1 VSQQLWLLRHGEAEP
16 HDARSDA
23 ERHLTARGERQSQTA
38 GRALAALGLVV
49 HDAFTSPKVRALE
62 TARLACSA
70 LGVEPV
76 EHAELGEG
84 FDAREA
90 LTLAAAG
97 SADRRVLVVGHNPDL
112 AQVVHDLTGARINL
126 KKGGVAGIALDGSRG
141 ELLALL
147 RPRELAAILGVPLK
161 G

>member
-16 HDARSDA
+16 HDARADA

-38 GRALAALGLVV
+38 GGALAALGLVV
-49 HDAFTSPKVRALE
+49 HDAFTSPKLRALE
-62 TARLACSA
+62 TARLACST

-76 EHAELGEG
+76 EYAELGEG

-90 LTLAAAG
+90 LTLAAAAG
-97 SADRRVLVVGHNPDL
+97 ADRRVLLVGHNPDL

-126 KKGGVAGIALDGSRG
+126 KKGGMAGIALDGSHG

-161 G
+161 D